1 MLAPAAPSVFGWK
14 TLLIL
19 GAESLPLLAAWRA
32 GRLRAGDPAGQI
44 GLTWAFMNVC
54 TVIQGAGVLAGQRSV
69 MLWGGVLAG
78 VALPLLLAAPLLT
91 WIGPAAKR
99 RQPLVLAAFAVLTV
113 GALVGFGPGR
123 EFTLLSRT
131 TAHAALA
138 ALVLVMM
145 AAQFRRS
152 ANPQAAASEPGWAW
166 IAGGHLA
173 YFLAT
178 LVGRPVLEA
187 LVGRSRADV
196 GVASAALFV
205 TYALA
210 MLAIA
215 WGILVSER
223 TPAPP
228 GRAGG
233 TRAARAPE
241 TPLPR
246 PDRASAGSSAM

>member
-1 MLAPAAPSVFGWK
+1 MLAPVPATPNVFGWK
-14 TLLIL
+14 PLLTF
-19 GAESLPLLAAWRA
+19 GAEWLPLLAAWRA

-44 GLTWAFMNVC
+44 GLAWAFMNVC
-54 TVIQGAGVLAGQRSV
+54 TVIQATGVLTHQRSIQI
-69 MLWGGVLAG
+69 WGGVLAG
-78 VALPLLLAAPLLT
+78 VTLPLLLTPPLLT
-91 WIGPAAKR
+91 WIGPEAKR

-113 GALVGFGPGR
+113 GALLAFGPGR

-131 TAHAALA
+131 GAHVGLA

-152 ANPQAAASEPGWAW
+152 ANPQIAATEPGWPW

-178 LVGRPVLEA
+178 LVGRALLEA
-187 LVGRSRADV
+187 LVARSWAEVRV
-196 GVASAALFV
+196 GTAALFV

-215 WGILVSER
+215 WGILV
-223 TPAPP
+223 
-228 GRAGG
+228 G
-233 TRAARAPE
+233 ARAPARPE
-241 TPLPR
+241 GADRTPSRISPPLP
-246 PDRASAGSSAM
+246 GH